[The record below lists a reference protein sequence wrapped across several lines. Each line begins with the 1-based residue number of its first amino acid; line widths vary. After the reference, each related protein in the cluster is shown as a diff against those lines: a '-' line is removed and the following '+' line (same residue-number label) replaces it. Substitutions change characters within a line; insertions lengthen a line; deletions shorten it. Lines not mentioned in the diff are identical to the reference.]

1 MPIPIPGRQYTIQ
14 DENSLSQI
22 AARAYGDFTLWP
34 RIWEANQ
41 FKLKSGDPN
50 VIFPGEVIIIPLLPE
65 REIVKAST
73 SDKNLSG
80 KAKDEIT
87 IVIDGLE
94 IIPTSTKIIRT
105 MHTAADGWSATIPWQ
120 EGEDPELDKRV
131 APYAYPPAAVYIGG
145 ELIINGLLYTPQ
157 SSKSADGTVKH
168 LQGFSFTADLI
179 DSTMKPPYE
188 KNNVTLKQ
196 RADELVKPF
205 GIDAIFNDDFGG
217 PFDRVTAKET
227 DSVFSH
233 LLLLAKQRSLL
244 ISSTEDG
251 NLSFTKAA
259 KGKPVT
265 TLEEDKQGAQAF
277 NATFDGRKRFNTYR
291 ALGQSPL
298 GAKVGIA
305 KDSKVPRSRF
315 FTFQADETI
324 SGDIEQAAKWQRSK
338 QLAEALTIPFP
349 VTSWFDQEGRRW
361 KENTL
366 IEVVSP
372 TLHLSKGFTFLIKSV
387 EYNDSTTGKTAT
399 LNLIPPQVYT
409 GEELVDPWS

>member
-1 MPIPIPGRQYTIQ
+1 LAKPIPGRQYTIA

-50 VIFPGEVIIIPLLPE
+50 IIFLGEVIIIPLLPE
-65 REIVKAST
+65 RETVKTST
-73 SDKNLSG
+73 SDRNLPG

-94 IIPTSTKIIRT
+94 ITPTSTKIIRT
-105 MHTAADGWSATIPWQ
+105 MHTAADAWSATIPWKP
-120 EGEDPELDKRV
+120 GEDPELDKRV
-131 APYAYPPAAVYIGG
+131 IFYAYPPAAIYIGG
-145 ELIINGLLYTPQ
+145 ELIINGLLYVSE
-157 SSKSADGTVKH
+157 SSKSSSGIVKN

-179 DSTMKPPYE
+179 DSKMKPPYE

-217 PFDRVTAKET
+217 PFDRVTAKES

-233 LLLLAKQRSLL
+233 LASLAKQRSLL
-244 ISSTEDG
+244 ISSTVDG

-259 KGKPVT
+259 SGKPVT
-265 TLEEDKQGAQAF
+265 TLEEDKQGTE
-277 NATFDGRKRFNTYR
+277 TFDAKADGRKRFNTYR
-291 ALGQSPL
+291 ALGQSPS

-324 SGDIEQAAKWQRSK
+324 SGDIEQVARWQRSK

-349 VTSWFDQEGRRW
+349 VTSWFDQNGRRW

-366 IEVVSP
+366 VEVVSP

-387 EYNDSTTGKTAT
+387 EYNDGTSGKTAI
-399 LNLIPPQVYT
+399 LNLVPPQVYT

>member
-1 MPIPIPGRQYTIQ
+1 MAKPIPGRQYTIE
-14 DENSLSQI
+14 DENSLSQV
-22 AARAYGDFTLWP
+22 AARAYGDITLWP

-50 VIFPGEVIIIPLLPE
+50 IIFPGEVIIIPLLPE
-65 REIVKAST
+65 RESVKTST
-73 SDKNLSG
+73 SETKLPG

-94 IIPTSTKIIRT
+94 VVPISTNIIRT
-105 MHTAADGWSATIPWQ
+105 MNTAADGWSATIPWTP
-120 EGEDPELDKRV
+120 GEDPELDKRV
-131 APYAYPPAAVYIGG
+131 IFYAYPPAAIYMGG
-145 ELIINGLLYTPQ
+145 ELLINGLLYISQ
-157 SSKSADGTVKH
+157 SNKTTSGTTKN

-179 DSTMKPPYE
+179 DSKMKPPYE

-205 GIDAIFNDDFGG
+205 GIDAVFNDDFGG
-217 PFDRVTAKET
+217 PFDRVTAKES

-233 LLLLAKQRSLL
+233 LASLAKQRSLL

-259 KGKPVT
+259 TGAPVT
-265 TLEEDKQGAQAF
+265 TLEEDNQGALTF
-277 NATFDGRKRFNTYR
+277 TATADGRKRFNTYR
-291 ALGQSPL
+291 ALGQSPQ

-305 KDSKVPRSRF
+305 KDNKVPRSRF
-315 FTFQADETI
+315 FTFKADETI
-324 SGDIEQAAKWQRSK
+324 SGDIEQVARWQRSK

-349 VTSWFDQEGRRW
+349 VASWFDQQGRRW
-361 KENTL
+361 RENTL

-372 TLHLSKGFTFLIKSV
+372 TLHLSKGFTFLIESV
-387 EYNDSTTGKTAT
+387 EYRDSTAGKTAT
-399 LNLIPPQVYT
+399 LNIVPPQVYT
-409 GEELVDPWS
+409 GEDLVDPWS